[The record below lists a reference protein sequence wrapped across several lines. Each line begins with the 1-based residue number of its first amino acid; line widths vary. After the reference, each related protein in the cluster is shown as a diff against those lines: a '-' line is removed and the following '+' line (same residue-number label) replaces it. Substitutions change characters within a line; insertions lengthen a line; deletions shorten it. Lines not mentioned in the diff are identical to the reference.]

1 MSLTGWFKEYVYFPL
16 GGNRVSKARWI
27 FNIMAVFLLS
37 GLWHGA
43 AYTFIIWGAIHG
55 IAQVIEKLAYGQHL
69 KLISQVL
76 SVVNV
81 FRIVLT
87 FSIVSFAWI
96 FFRMPSAQDAFYVIK
111 SIFTNPGSPF
121 IDIHTLFFAGLSFAI
136 MVMKDVTDEF
146 VPKWKLLKSNNKV
159 VSFATCVVLLM
170 YILLMGKLDGS
181 SFIYFQF

>member
-16 GGNRVSKARWI
+16 GGNRVSKPRWI

-55 IAQVIEKLAYGQHL
+55 IAQVIEKLAYGQRM
-69 KLISQVL
+69 KSISKGL
-76 SVVNV
+76 CVVNAL
-81 FRIVLT
+81 RIVLT

-111 SIFTNPGSPF
+111 GIFTNPGAPF
-121 IDIHTLFFAGLSFAI
+121 VDMHTLFFAGVSLAI
-136 MVMKDVTDEF
+136 MVTKDVIDEY
-146 VPKWKLLKSNNKV
+146 VPKLKLLKSNNQV
-159 VSFATCVVLLM
+159 VSFATCVVLFLF
-170 YILLMGKLDGS
+170 ILLMGKLDGS